1 MRGSP
6 LSATGSIITL
16 QPISL
21 FRRGISGSNAFL
33 CFLFQYLKPPW
44 HSFLSLVAFLPLQH
58 NPPLPTIHS
67 SPPLPFTPCRI
78 VSLTELV
85 LTVPDSLGKAQYS
98 WRLLNTQ
105 TRTLLHTHSLKNPVC
120 YIQVYQWQE
129 QNVYLNILHLRYIH
143 DM

>member
-1 MRGSP
+1 MRVSP
-6 LSATGSIITL
+6 LSATGSIVTL

-33 CFLFQYLKPPW
+33 CFFVSVSKTSMALF
-44 HSFLSLVAFLPLQH
+44 SDFLSLVAFLPLQH

-85 LTVPDSLGKAQYS
+85 LAVPDSLGKAQYS

-105 TRTLLHTHSLKNPVC
+105 THTLLKKKSSMLHTSLPMARTECVFKYFAP
-120 YIQVYQWQE
+120 Q
-129 QNVYLNILHLRYIH
+129 IH
-143 DM
+143 T